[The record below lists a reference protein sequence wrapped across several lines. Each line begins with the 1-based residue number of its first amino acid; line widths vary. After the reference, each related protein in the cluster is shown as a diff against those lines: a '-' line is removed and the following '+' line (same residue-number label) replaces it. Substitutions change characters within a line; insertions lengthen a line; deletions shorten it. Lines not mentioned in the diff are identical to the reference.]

1 MPELPELIKKAKKAA
16 IEENWELVDRKLVP
30 EISKHESSKLVGYV
44 GELIMDRNGNVRDLG
59 ATLASLLEKEDMKQ
73 ISKELKYLTLED
85 PNVYASF
92 RAFIALKKHGLHKE
106 IEEEAKRILK
116 KVMEME
122 KEGEVYQLAKK
133 HLEELKTNK

>member
-30 EISKHESSKLVGYV
+30 EISKHESSKLVVYV

-59 ATLASLLEKEDMKQ
+59 ATLASLLEKEDMKR

-92 RAFIALKKHGLHKE
+92 RAFIALKKHGLHKG
-106 IEEEAKRILK
+106 IEEEAKKVLK

-133 HLEELKTNK
+133 HLEELETNK